1 MGTKRRTLILGAG
14 VTGLAAGYASGLPVY
29 EAAEAPGGICSSY
42 YVRPGSTQRLSQ
54 APADG
59 EAYRFEIGG
68 GHWIFGGDPLVLRFI
83 RSLTPVKTYP
93 RRSAVYFRAEACY
106 VPYPLQYHLAFLGE
120 ELAAQALDEMSAPTE
135 AMPLTMAQWLEAR
148 FGPALSR
155 RFFGPFHQRYTAG
168 LWTEIAPQDPYKSP
182 LDLALVRQGAQGRTT
197 AAGYNIRF
205 VYPEAGLDTLAR
217 KMARRGDVHYGWRV
231 VEVDPRRK
239 VVAFEDGREAAY
251 NVLLSTLP
259 LSQMTA
265 MTGIETEQP
274 PDPYTSVLVLNIGAV
289 RGPRC
294 PDHHWL
300 YVPDSE
306 AGYFRIGCYSNVEPA
321 FVPQSARAAQNR
333 VSFYVERA
341 YPGGEKPDPDAGAD
355 YAQAVVAEL
364 QEAGFIETTE
374 VVDPTWIEV
383 AYTWSRPGS
392 TWPRQAIQQLEAHD
406 IFMVGRYGR
415 WRFQGIAES
424 IRDGFVAG
432 TAFREGSD
440 FGF

>member
-1 MGTKRRTLILGAG
+1 MDRHACILGAG
-14 VTGLAAGYASGLPVY
+14 VTGLAAGYASGLPVH
-29 EAAEAPGGICSSY
+29 EAASAPGGICSSY

-68 GHWIFGGDPLVLRFI
+68 GHWIFGGDPAVLRFI
-83 RSLTPVKTYP
+83 RRLTPVKSYQ
-93 RRSAVYFRAEACY
+93 RRSAVFFRTDARY
-106 VPYPLQYHLAFLGE
+106 VPYPLQYHLAHLGE
-120 ELAAQALDEMSAPTE
+120 EIAAQALDEMSAPTE
-135 AMPLTMAQWLEAR
+135 AAPVTMARWREAR
-148 FGPALSR
+148 FGPALTR
-155 RFFGPFHQRYTAG
+155 RFFGPFHQGYTAG

-197 AAGYNIRF
+197 TAGYNIRF

-217 KMARRGDVHYGWRV
+217 KMARRGDVRYGRRV

-239 VVAFEDGREAAY
+239 AVVFADGHEVAY
-251 NVLLSTLP
+251 NVVLATLP
-259 LSQMTA
+259 LNQMTA
-265 MTGIETEQP
+265 MTGIETEEP

-300 YVPDSE
+300 YVPDSK

-321 FVPQSARAAQNR
+321 FLPQSARGAQSR

-341 YPGGEKPDPDAGAD
+341 YPGGEKPGPDEGAA
-355 YAQAVVAEL
+355 YAQAVVEEL
-364 QEAGFIETTE
+364 QAEGFIETTE

-383 AYTWSRPGS
+383 AYTWMRPGS
-392 TWPRQAIQQLEAHD
+392 TWPKQAMRQLEAHD

-432 TAFREGSD
+432 SAFREGSD